1 MKFSNFTAASYK
13 LNTRWACFAHW
24 AICGVTGYLQSRKGL
39 LSLSYPDGAPQCDI
53 TVGKICDAAQ
63 QQHSWHVVLWC
74 GPQFVSDFVICA
86 STHHSCQ
93 KGQEHRCGRTGQN
106 HKKLLIENAK
116 KIPFILPKYI
126 NCWMP
131 HQFTKRKFLY
141 SRLIATWYVQWNLA
155 HFSSGT
161 QLMFYSKHG
170 PPSNFPPTSKFSQDN
185 FSCLPVPCKK
195 CIFTCNMNMRWWRW
209 MILQL
214 CTGRQ
219 QKQTS
224 YFPLR
229 SNLF

>member
-1 MKFSNFTAASYK
+1 M
-13 LNTRWACFAHW
+13 L
-24 AICGVTGYLQSRKGL
+24 
-39 LSLSYPDGAPQCDI
+39 
-53 TVGKICDAAQ
+53 
-63 QQHSWHVVLWC
+63 
-74 GPQFVSDFVICA
+74 
-86 STHHSCQ
+86 
-93 KGQEHRCGRTGQN
+93 
-106 HKKLLIENAK
+106 K

-141 SRLIATWYVQWNLA
+141 SRHIATWYVQWNLA

-229 SNLF
+229 SNLFQFEAPSRCSLHPVPPRSWPFHQRRQEIQTILFFSSHFRPIGTVVPSLLCQCTQL